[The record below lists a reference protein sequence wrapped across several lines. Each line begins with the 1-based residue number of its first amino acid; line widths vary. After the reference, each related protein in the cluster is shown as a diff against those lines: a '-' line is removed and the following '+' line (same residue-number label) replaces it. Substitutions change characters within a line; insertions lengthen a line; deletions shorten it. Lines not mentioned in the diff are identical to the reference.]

1 MKALINTLNLTVNI
15 HRDAPEATSHD
26 KADLAEF
33 LMAMSQMELF
43 PECDE
48 ECDEAPADAHSPV
61 VTPDNVAE
69 VISGL
74 SATLS
79 ESTEAATPVMDFG
92 NATVHVAI
100 PNSGSSSGYIL
111 GTDRHAINRL
121 ALRDAPDGELV
132 VSSFSPLFNLV
143 LRSRKPHRHVVLN
156 LYTEKFG
163 TTVHASEEKAQ
174 QYADAEATQVK
185 AVLVSA
191 ANARDLIGCPAPVMD
206 FNTPTQPADSMDFN
220 TPTEPADSM
229 DFNTL
234 HADRLQEKICMRL
247 TDYYREVGQAID
259 DSRLKDKQ
267 ASVIDACRSV
277 IDEDTKVLVPENSLF
292 FRMTSTS
299 DIYVSTFRRWVNYY
313 VASDNY
319 GATAYTSMEE
329 AREKST
335 DSSQSIVQVPF
346 IELSVGLL
354 RVQLRAMGVTFN

>member
-143 LRSRKPHRHVVLN
+143 LRSSKPHRHVILN

-191 ANARDLIGCPAPVMD
+191 ANARDLIGSPAPVMD

-220 TPTEPADSM
+220 T
-229 DFNTL
+229 L
-234 HADRLQEKICMRL
+234 HAERLQEKLCMRL
-247 TDYYREVGQAID
+247 TDNYREVGQAID

-277 IDEDTKVLVPENSLF
+277 IDEDTKVLVPENSWF
-292 FRMTSTS
+292 FRMTNTS
-299 DIYVSTFRRWVNYY
+299 DIYVSTFRRWVNHY

-319 GATAYTSMEE
+319 GATAYTSREE
-329 AREKST
+329 ARENST